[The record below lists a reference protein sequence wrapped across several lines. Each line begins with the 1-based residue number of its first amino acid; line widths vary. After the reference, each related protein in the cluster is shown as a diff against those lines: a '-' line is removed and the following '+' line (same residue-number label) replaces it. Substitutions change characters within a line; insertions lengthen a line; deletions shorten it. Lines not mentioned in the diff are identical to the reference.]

1 MKKNISKSPNPFINI
16 VFWYI
21 NLTDIYAN
29 GLTLLYSLNQL
40 SMNHLRTMNA
50 KCSTPFWNYR
60 ILFLT
65 NLIV

>member
-29 GLTLLYSLNQL
+29 GLTLLLYSLNQL

-50 KCSTPFWNYR
+50 NYSTPFRNYR
-60 ILFLT
+60 IFF
-65 NLIV
+65 

>member
-29 GLTLLYSLNQL
+29 DLTLLLYFLNRLPVNLLKGNECGMLYVFSEL
-40 SMNHLRTMNA
+40 SN
-50 KCSTPFWNYR
+50 PFFN
-60 ILFLT
+60 
-65 NLIV
+65 